1 MVRFARARQK
11 GLVLALILGLLVLGA
26 DQAGVSAD
34 SSPTDPSQQLAVI
47 DQVRAQLSSNL
58 ADALAAQEQLKKSLE
73 DNAAQQLVLQGKIA
87 VVNDKI
93 AALDVQI
100 ADAQRREAILAQRI
114 DAERAQL
121 RQLARAIY
129 VAPSSVLVILAEAK
143 SLSDLLTRV
152 ADLNVAG
159 TRASD
164 LKASLARDLKD
175 LQVQRQKEQDARAEQ
190 VTQRDVLNSELAQL
204 AALQL
209 LQQKSMADLDVKIAQ
224 TRTELYLLKNQSAAL
239 AQKVTDM
246 LQQQQ
251 DAIIAAAMQAVWTQL
266 QLWSQS
272 NNVGQIPPSAGHST
286 RYRFIWP
293 EPNAQISQPFGPSQ
307 YWFEPPYGSY
317 PHFHTG
323 IDLVEPIGSPIYAAD
338 DGIVALV
345 GSSSSGYG
353 NYVVIAHSGGLATL
367 YGHLST
373 ALVKIGQSVTQG
385 QVVGLEG
392 ATGNTTGPH
401 LHFELRINQKP
412 VDPRPYLPP
421 GAPSPFKG

>member
-1 MVRFARARQK
+1 MRLARARQK
-11 GLVLALILGLLVLGA
+11 GFLLALALGIMVLGA

-34 SSPTDPSQQLAVI
+34 SSPVDPSQQLAVI
-47 DQVRAQLSSNL
+47 DQVRAQLGTNL
-58 ADALAAQEQLKKSLE
+58 ADALAAQEQLNTSLE
-73 DNAAQQLVLQGKIA
+73 QNAAQQLDVRGKIS
-87 VVNDKI
+87 VVQDRI

-100 ADAQRREAILAQRI
+100 AEAQRREAVLAQRI

-129 VAPSSVLVILAEAK
+129 VAPSSVLVVLAEAR

-159 TRASD
+159 TRASE
-164 LKASLARDLKD
+164 LKASLGRDLAE

-190 VTQRDVLNSELAQL
+190 VTQRDVLTSELAQL
-204 AALQL
+204 TALQAQ
-209 LQQKSMADLDVKIAQ
+209 QQKSMADLDVKIAQ

-239 AQKVTDM
+239 AKQVTDM

-251 DAIIAAAMQAVWTQL
+251 DAIIAAAMQSVWTQL

-272 NNVGQIPPSAGHST
+272 NNVGQIPASAGHST
-286 RYRFIWP
+286 KYRFIWP

-323 IDLVEPIGSPIYAAD
+323 VDLVEPFGAPIYAAD

-345 GSSSSGYG
+345 GSSSTGYG

-373 ALVKIGQSVTQG
+373 ALVKVGQSVTQG
-385 QVVGLEG
+385 EVVGLEG

-401 LHFELRINQKP
+401 LHFELRMNQRP
-412 VDPRPYLPP
+412 VDPTPYLPP
-421 GAPSPFKG
+421 GAPSAYKS

>member
-1 MVRFARARQK
+1 MRGILLA
-11 GLVLALILGLLVLGA
+11 LVLGVLVLGA

-34 SSPTDPSQQLAVI
+34 SSPIDPSQQLSVI
-47 DQVRAQLSSNL
+47 DQVRAQLSTNL
-58 ADALAAQEQLKKSLE
+58 ADALAAQEQLRKSL
-73 DNAAQQLVLQGKIA
+73 DANAAQQVDVRGKID
-87 VVNDKI
+87 VVQGKI

-100 ADAQRREAILAQRI
+100 ADAQRREAELAQRI
-114 DAERAQL
+114 EAERAQL

-129 VAPSSVLVILAEAK
+129 VAPSSVLVVLAEAR

-159 TRASD
+159 TRATD
-164 LKASLARDLKD
+164 LKASLARNLAD
-175 LQVQRQKEQDARAEQ
+175 LQVERQKEQDARAQ
-190 VTQRDVLNSELAQL
+190 QAKQRDQLAVELAQL
-204 AALQL
+204 AALQV
-209 LQQKSMADLDVKIAQ
+209 QQEKSMADLEVKIEQ

-239 AQKVTDM
+239 AQKVADL

-251 DAIIAAAMQAVWTQL
+251 DAIIAAAMQSVWTQL

-286 RYRFIWP
+286 KYRFIWP
-293 EPNAQISQPFGPSQ
+293 EPQGQISQPFGPST
-307 YWFEPPYGSY
+307 YVFEPAYGAY

-323 IDLVEPIGSPIYAAD
+323 IDLVEPFGSPIYAAD

-373 ALVKIGQSVTQG
+373 ALVKVGQPVTQG

-392 ATGNTTGPH
+392 ATGNTTGLH
-401 LHFELRINQKP
+401 LHFELRINQRP
-412 VDPRPYLPP
+412 IDATPYLPP